1 MNKKIIALAV
11 AAAAFGTQAS
21 AVELYNNDGST
32 FAIGGHLS
40 VSAKGNSDVG
50 GTDIISNSPR
60 INFTATQDLGN
71 GFTADV
77 RGEYAVNFL
86 KDKSFDEDEDKDVEG
101 DTFTTRLGY
110 IGVTHDVFGRAVA
123 GTQWSP
129 YYDVAGI
136 ADMPI
141 AFANDFLYDN
151 HGALGTG
158 RAEGMIS
165 YRNDIQLSDNLS
177 IFGGLGWQDNTNTGF
192 DSRGQVA
199 LGANFADF
207 MVGYS
212 YNAGDRTD
220 GVASKQEATSH
231 ALSAKYGSYGNGV
244 YVAAVYTMNEYMHG
258 TSNYNGVANP
268 GAGIALKDT
277 DAVEFI
283 AAYAFANSLNL
294 SINYEA
300 VESNGNDITKG
311 TVYSQMAFQAE
322 YNITPSFVTFAGYQL
337 DLGSDLTNAENDMW
351 NVGVRYYL

>member
-21 AVELYNNDGST
+21 AVELYNQDGST
-32 FAIGGHLS
+32 FSIGGHVS

-71 GFTADV
+71 GFTADA
-77 RGEYAVNFL
+77 RGEYAINYL
-86 KDKSFDEDEDKDVEG
+86 DGGADS
-101 DTFTTRLGY
+101 FTTRLGY
-110 IGVTHDVFGRAVA
+110 IGVTHEDFGRAVA

-158 RAEGMIS
+158 RAENMVS
-165 YRNDIQLSDNLS
+165 YRNDIQLGDNLS
-177 IFGGLGWQDNTNTGF
+177 IFGGLGWQDNATTGF

-199 LGANFADF
+199 LGANFSDF

>member
-32 FAIGGHLS
+32 FSIGGHVS
-40 VSAKGNSDVG
+40 VSALGNSDVG
-50 GTDIISNSPR
+50 GTDIIANSPR
-60 INFTATQDLGN
+60 INFTATQDLGH
-71 GFTADV
+71 GFTADA
-77 RGEYAVNFL
+77 RGEWALNYLDGGEN
-86 KDKSFDEDEDKDVEG
+86 
-101 DTFTTRLGY
+101 TFTTRLGY
-110 IGVTHDVFGRAVA
+110 IGVTHDDFGRAVV

-136 ADMPI
+136 TDMPI

-158 RAEGMIS
+158 RAESMVS
-165 YRNDIQLSDNLS
+165 YRNDIQLGDNLS
-177 IFGGLGWQDNTNTGF
+177 IFGGLGWQDDATAGF

-199 LGANFADF
+199 IGANFADF

-220 GVASKQEATSH
+220 GVVGTKEATSH
-231 ALSAKYGSYGNGV
+231 ALSAKYGSYGNGL
-244 YVAAVYTMNEYMHG
+244 YVAAVYTMNEYMNG
-258 TSNYNGVANP
+258 VSNYNTGANNGVVLDDSNAM
-268 GAGIALKDT
+268 
-277 DAVEFI
+277 EFI
-283 AAYAFANSLNL
+283 AAYAFSNSLNL

-300 VESNGNDITKG
+300 VESNDKSVVDG

-322 YNITPSFVTFAGYQL
+322 YNITPTFVTFAGYQL
-337 DLGSDLTNAENDMW
+337 DLGSDLYKQENDMW

>member
-32 FAIGGHLS
+32 FSIGGHVS

-71 GFTADV
+71 GFTADA
-77 RGEYAVNFL
+77 RGEYAINYL
-86 KDKSFDEDEDKDVEG
+86 DGGADS
-101 DTFTTRLGY
+101 FTTRLGY
-110 IGVTHDVFGRAVA
+110 IGVTHEDFGRAVA

-158 RAEGMIS
+158 RAENMVS
-165 YRNDIQLSDNLS
+165 YRNDIQLGDNLS
-177 IFGGLGWQDNTNTGF
+177 IFGGLGWQDNATTGF

-199 LGANFADF
+199 LGANFSDF

-268 GAGIALKDT
+268 DAGIALKDT

>member
-21 AVELYNNDGST
+21 AVELYNQDGST
-32 FAIGGHLS
+32 FSIGGHVS
-40 VSAKGNSDVG
+40 VSAKGNSESEVG
-50 GTDIISNSPR
+50 GTDIIANSPR

-71 GFTADV
+71 GFTADA
-77 RGEYAVNFL
+77 RGEYAINYL
-86 KDKSFDEDEDKDVEG
+86 DGGENA
-101 DTFTTRLGY
+101 FTTRLGY
-110 IGVTHDVFGRAVA
+110 IGVTHETFGRAVA

-158 RAEGMIS
+158 RAEGMVS
-165 YRNDIQLSDNLS
+165 YRNDIQLGDNLS
-177 IFGGLGWQDNTNTGF
+177 IFGGLGIQDSQAGF
-192 DSRGQVA
+192 DTRGQVS

-212 YNAGDRTD
+212 YNAGDRD
-220 GVASKQEATSH
+220 VNARSENAFSH
-231 ALSAKYGSYGNGV
+231 ALSAKYGSYGNGL
-244 YVAAVYTMNEYMHG
+244 YVAGVYTMNEYMH
-258 TSNYNGVANP
+258 TTANYNVDKFTGPVLDESN
-268 GAGIALKDT
+268 GI
-277 DAVEFI
+277 EFI

-300 VESNGNDITKG
+300 VESSDKAIVDG

-337 DLGSDLTNAENDMW
+337 DLGNDQNEKENDMW
-351 NVGVRYYL
+351 NIGVRYYL

>member
-21 AVELYNNDGST
+21 AVELYNQDGST
-32 FAIGGHLS
+32 FSIGGHVS

-71 GFTADV
+71 GFTADA
-77 RGEYAVNFL
+77 RGEYAINYL
-86 KDKSFDEDEDKDVEG
+86 DGGADSFK
-101 DTFTTRLGY
+101 TRLGY
-110 IGVTHDVFGRAVA
+110 IGVTHDTFGRAVA

-158 RAEGMIS
+158 RAEGMVS
-165 YRNDIQLSDNLS
+165 YRNDIQLGDNLS
-177 IFGGLGWQDNTNTGF
+177 IFGGLGWQDNQTGF

-212 YNAGDRTD
+212 YNAGDRTA
-220 GVASKQEATSH
+220 GVASKQEAVSH
-231 ALSAKYGSYGNGV
+231 ALSAKYGSYGNGL

-258 TSNYNGVANP
+258 TSNYNGVTNP
-268 GAGIALKDT
+268 GADIALKDT
-277 DAVEFI
+277 DAMEFI

>member
-32 FAIGGHLS
+32 FSIGGHVS
-40 VSAKGNSDVG
+40 ISAKGNSDVG
-50 GTDIISNSPR
+50 SNTDLISNSPR
-60 INFTATQDLGN
+60 INFNATQDLGN
-71 GFTADV
+71 GFTADAK
-77 RGEYAVNFL
+77 GEYSINYL
-86 KDKSFDEDEDKDVEG
+86 NGGEES
-101 DTFTTRLGY
+101 FTTRLGY
-110 IGVTHDVFGRAVA
+110 IGVSHDTFGRAVG

-158 RAEGMIS
+158 RAEGMVS
-165 YRNDIQLSDNLS
+165 YRNGIELGENMALNGGIAIQDS
-177 IFGGLGWQDNTNTGF
+177 QTGF
-192 DSRGQVA
+192 DTRGQVTLA
-199 LGANFADF
+199 LDISDF
-207 MVGYS
+207 MVGYA
-212 YNAGDRTD
+212 YNTGDRDVGLT
-220 GVASKQEATSH
+220 SKEEAVSH
-231 ALSAKYGSYGNGV
+231 VISAKYGSYGNGL
-244 YVAAVYTMNEYMHG
+244 YVAGVYSMNEYMH
-258 TSNYNGVANP
+258 TTANYNIDKFSGPVLDDSN
-268 GAGIALKDT
+268 GI
-277 DAVEFI
+277 EFI

-300 VESNGNDITKG
+300 VESNDKAVVDG

-337 DLGSDLTNAENDMW
+337 DLGNDQNETENDMW